1 MSELV
6 LPRTVRGLLD
16 VQTIA
21 RPDAVYALA
30 LDIGDGGEQ
39 AQSGIQ
45 FAAMAQYCAQVV
57 MKNTFMVVKN
67 SQPIIAWKLAPLFL
81 PCARLSKEALLS
93 SGQILN
99 TSKKG

>member
-45 FAAMAQYCAQVV
+45 FAAMAQYCAQVATLLIGQV
-57 MKNTFMVVKN
+57 CSRATRCHWSCPMV
-67 SQPIIAWKLAPLFL
+67 
-81 PCARLSKEALLS
+81 
-93 SGQILN
+93 
-99 TSKKG
+99 

>member
-30 LDIGDGGEQ
+30 LDTGDGAQQ
-39 AQSGIQ
+39 AQRSIS
-45 FAAMAQYCAQVV
+45 FAAGRYRVASHAQWFEYFALIDGRHARWLVRQSGES
-57 MKNTFMVVKN
+57 TFK
-67 SQPIIAWKLAPLFL
+67 P
-81 PCARLSKEALLS
+81 
-93 SGQILN
+93 
-99 TSKKG
+99 